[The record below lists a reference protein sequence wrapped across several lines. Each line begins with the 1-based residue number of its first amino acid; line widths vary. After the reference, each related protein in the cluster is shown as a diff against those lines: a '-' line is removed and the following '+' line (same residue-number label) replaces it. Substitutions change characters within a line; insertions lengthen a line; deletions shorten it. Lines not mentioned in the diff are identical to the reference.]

1 MRAAT
6 SVLALIGACV
16 VTAIVSVSVVNKM
29 NTVESA
35 SVTVNHTHEAL
46 STDFSAE
53 ASQLVV
59 SRA

>member
-6 SVLALIGACV
+6 SVLILIGACV
-16 VTAIVSVSVVNKM
+16 ATAIVTASIVSRAEVVETTATEITHM
-29 NTVESA
+29 
-35 SVTVNHTHEAL
+35 HEAA

-59 SRA
+59 SRV